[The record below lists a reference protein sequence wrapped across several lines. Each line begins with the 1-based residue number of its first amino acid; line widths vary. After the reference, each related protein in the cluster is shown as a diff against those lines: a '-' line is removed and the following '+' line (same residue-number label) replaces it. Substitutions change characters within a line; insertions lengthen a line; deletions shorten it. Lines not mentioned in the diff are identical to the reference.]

1 MSIFE
6 PSNVCNTL
14 LWMATA
20 GTMSSANID
29 RAEDTHKHCH
39 SHSASCVSA
48 GKSRV
53 MLLLPD
59 GFDYRLTHRYLDSMP
74 NTRRIMEEGY
84 SGQILPFTS
93 TWGNINFASLITG
106 APPGTHYRQEKQP
119 DLQDASA
126 TPGCAAETIW
136 QALGAEGRKRLH
148 WRNSV
153 SLYNISLSY
162 KDVDY

>member
-39 SHSASCVSA
+39 SHLASCVSA

-53 MLLLPD
+53 MLLLLPD

-93 TWGNINFASLITG
+93 TWGNINFYIDKSTLK
-106 APPGTHYRQEKQP
+106 THYCSSFYFCQHCMPSR
-119 DLQDASA
+119 SA
-126 TPGCAAETIW
+126 YHCSQIVLKGKGGGLT
-136 QALGAEGRKRLH
+136 
-148 WRNSV
+148 
-153 SLYNISLSY
+153 LSSTV
-162 KDVDY
+162 K